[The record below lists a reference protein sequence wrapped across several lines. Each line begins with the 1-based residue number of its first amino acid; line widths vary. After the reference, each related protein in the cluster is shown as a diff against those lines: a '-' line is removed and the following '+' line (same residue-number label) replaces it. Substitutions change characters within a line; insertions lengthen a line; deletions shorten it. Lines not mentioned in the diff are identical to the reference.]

1 MFHFNDIFSST
12 LNNGFKKIYKATL
25 IFLLLSAS
33 QITWANTIET
43 AANPDNAKT
52 HSVGQIKQTI
62 TNSERTSANIFE
74 TATITARTQK
84 YQGMQREQVNLSR
97 QKQTSK
103 TINTPPKLLSR
114 VQNQTNTNVDVYYS
128 FSIYSAYSEL
138 ITDIDED
145 GYYQTFSVS
154 FDADIISS
162 QPADQALVYADL
174 YLSKNGEPWELYFST
189 DDFLITGENTDDEFE
204 VITRIESGYIP
215 DNYDVL
221 IDLYEVG
228 FSDIVATYSA
238 DNTNELYALPL
249 ESSDY
254 DPEYVEEI
262 EIIEIHT
269 EQGGS
274 TNKWFVALLLLLLIR
289 RRTRHKTS

>member
-1 MFHFNDIFSST
+1 MFHFNDIFNST

-62 TNSERTSANIFE
+62 TNSERTSANILE

-289 RRTRHKTS
+289 SRTRHKTS

>member
-1 MFHFNDIFSST
+1 MFHFNDIFNST

-289 RRTRHKTS
+289 SRTRHKTS